1 MRYVEIESVLNF
13 LNGNPT
19 KWSNTLKQFV
29 GTAYKWLVLKGLS
42 NLIWGSLVTDCVCE
56 LAAVTYKKRSFPIG
70 ISSVN
75 VTKSEKLME
84 LMENIIFC
92 AVAKPS
98 GSWNIKFLTL

>member
-29 GTAYKWLVLKGLS
+29 GTAYKCFVLKRLS
-42 NLIWGSLVTDCVCE
+42 KLIWGSLVTDCVCE

>member
-1 MRYVEIESVLNF
+1 M
-13 LNGNPT
+13 
-19 KWSNTLKQFV
+19 
-29 GTAYKWLVLKGLS
+29 
-42 NLIWGSLVTDCVCE
+42 TDCVCE

-98 GSWNIKFLTL
+98 GS